1 MINIAIIIISSSSN
15 RIEHIKW
22 AGRCTACK
30 EWNTIKEMKIS
41 RAALKPLDTRSATG
55 HQSPTW
61 LPQTEQSGRLI
72 EMSSV
77 DLQSATERF
86 QLDSGELNRVLGG
99 GLVRGSVV
107 LLAGEPGIGKS
118 TLIIQMAH
126 HFASQSMGRVV
137 YVSGEE
143 NPQQIVARANRLQLS
158 TNNIFLICG
167 ADTDRIGTRQL
178 LLCYLLNHYIHVHT
192 SPHFCAVETI
202 QGMSGAS
209 SVQSQPMLIIVDSV
223 QTLKSSSS
231 PNAMGSVSQI
241 RDSTSLFVQIAKSTG
256 PVGFNEM
263 RHHQYL

>member
-1 MINIAIIIISSSSN
+1 MIIISSSSI
-15 RIEHIKW
+15 RVEHIKW

-41 RAALKPLDTRSATG
+41 RTALKPLDTRSATS

-86 QLDSGELNRVLGG
+86 QLDSVELNRVLGG

-143 NPQQIVARANRLQLS
+143 NPQQIVARANRLHLS

-167 ADTDRIGTRQL
+167 ADTDHIGMRQQ
-178 LLCYLLNHYIHVHT
+178 LCYLNHYIHVH
-192 SPHFCAVETI
+192 SSHHFC
-202 QGMSGAS
+202 SGNYS
-209 SVQSQPMLIIVDSV
+209 EHVWGLSCSVKAYVDYRGLSADPEVLIQSQCH
-223 QTLKSSSS
+223 
-231 PNAMGSVSQI
+231 G
-241 RDSTSLFVQIAKSTG
+241 
-256 PVGFNEM
+256 
-263 RHHQYL
+263 